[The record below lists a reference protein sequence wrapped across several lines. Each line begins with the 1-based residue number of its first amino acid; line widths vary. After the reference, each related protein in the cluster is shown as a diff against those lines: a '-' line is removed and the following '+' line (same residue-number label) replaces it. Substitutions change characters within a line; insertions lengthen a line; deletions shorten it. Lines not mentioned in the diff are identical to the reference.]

1 MIDPRVHD
9 ESWLQRR
16 HVERD
21 GVRLHYVT
29 AEPAEPAEP
38 AQSAGPAKAAEPVEP
53 TGPAEPAEP
62 VGTVVLVHGFP
73 HFWFTWH
80 RMIPVLVE
88 AGWRV
93 IAPDLRGMGGSDAPT
108 NVEAYAPRE
117 VVDDLFAVV
126 DDALARVPGHTG
138 AAQERVVLVGFD
150 FGAGVVYDACHLEPD
165 RVRAVIGM
173 ENPFMGTAGSIS
185 PLEGSAMIAEKHFLH
200 LHYFAQPGVA
210 EVDLRGRERE
220 FLARVFWA
228 LSADFH
234 YLDVWQHPP
243 GTTYLDALPEAPQL
257 PWEWLSVEE
266 MDLYEKE
273 YTRTGL
279 AGPLQWYRAMDVSW
293 NARKEF
299 ERQTNPVPYYFIYSE
314 HDPDLEGFH
323 GREPLKKLDRYHD
336 DVRQVPSVP
345 RAGHLMQ
352 LEATEDMHRE
362 ILACLSDITATIRA

>member
-1 MIDPRVHD
+1 MIDPRIHD
-9 ESWLQRR
+9 ESWLQHR
-16 HVERD
+16 HIDRD

-29 AEPAEPAEP
+29 AEPG
-38 AQSAGPAKAAEPVEP
+38 AGPA
-53 TGPAEPAEP
+53 
-62 VGTVVLVHGFP
+62 GTIVLVHGFP

-80 RMIPVLVE
+80 RMIPVLVD

-108 NVEAYAPRE
+108 DVDAYAPRE

-126 DDALARVPGHTG
+126 DDALSRVTDAGPG
-138 AAQERVVLVGFD
+138 AATEKVVLVGFD

-173 ENPFMGTAGSIS
+173 ENPFMGTAGSVP

-210 EVDLRGRERE
+210 EVDLEGRERD

-243 GTTYLDALPEAPQL
+243 GTRYLDALPEAPPL
-257 PWEWLSVEE
+257 PWRWLTSEE
-266 MDLYEKE
+266 LDVYEQE
-273 YTRTGL
+273 YTRTGF

-293 NARKEF
+293 RARKEF
-299 ERQTNPVPYYFIYSE
+299 ERQTNPVPYYFVYSE

-336 DVRQVPSVP
+336 DVRQVRSVP
-345 RAGHLMQ
+345 RAGHLMH
-352 LEATEDMHRE
+352 LEATEDTHRE
-362 ILACLSDITATIRA
+362 ILACLADITAGIPE

>member
-1 MIDPRVHD
+1 MIDPRIAD
-9 ESWLQRR
+9 ETWLQRR
-16 HVERD
+16 HIERD

-29 AEPAEPAEP
+29 AEPTANMP
-38 AQSAGPAKAAEPVEP
+38 SAANTSSAAGARSGGSVEP
-53 TGPAEPAEP
+53 I
-62 VGTVVLVHGFP
+62 GTVVLVHGFP

-93 IAPDLRGMGGSDAPT
+93 IAPDLRGMGGSDAPADI
-108 NVEAYAPRE
+108 EAYAPRE

-126 DDALARVPGHTG
+126 DDALAHAG
-138 AAQERVVLVGFD
+138 APHERVVLVGFD
-150 FGAGVVYDACHLEPD
+150 FGAGVVYDACHLEPE

-173 ENPFMGTAGSIS
+173 ENPFMGTAGSVS
-185 PLEGSAMIAEKHFLH
+185 PLEGSAMMAEKHFLH

-210 EVDLRGRERE
+210 EVDLEGHERE

-234 YLDVWQHPP
+234 YLDVWHHPP

-273 YTRTGL
+273 FTRTGF
-279 AGPLQWYRAMDVSW
+279 AGPLQWYRAMDVAW
-293 NARKEF
+293 RARKEF

-323 GREPLKKLDRYHD
+323 GREPLQKLGRYHD
-336 DVRQVPSVP
+336 DVRQVRTVS
-345 RAGHLMQ
+345 RAGHLMH

-362 ILACLSDITATIRA
+362 ILACLSDITATVQA

>member
-1 MIDPRVHD
+1 MIDPRIAD
-9 ESWLQRR
+9 ETWLRRR

-21 GVRLHYVT
+21 GVRLRYVT
-29 AEPAEPAEP
+29 AEPAKSAEH
-38 AQSAGPAKAAEPVEP
+38 
-53 TGPAEPAEP
+53 TNPAEPAEHTNP
-62 VGTVVLVHGFP
+62 AEPIGTVVLVHGFP

-93 IAPDLRGMGGSDAPT
+93 IAPDLRGMGGSDAPAD
-108 NVEAYAPRE
+108 VEAYAPRE

-126 DDALARVPGHTG
+126 DDALAHTHVNAHPD
-138 AAQERVVLVGFD
+138 AAQEKVVLVGFD
-150 FGAGVVYDACHLEPD
+150 FGAGVVYDACHLEPG

-210 EVDLRGRERE
+210 EVDLQGRERD
-220 FLARVFWA
+220 FLSRVFWA

-243 GTTYLDALPEAPQL
+243 GTMYLDALPAAPPL
-257 PWEWLSVEE
+257 PWGWLSVEE
-266 MDLYEKE
+266 MDIYEKE
-273 YTRTGL
+273 YSRTGF
-279 AGPLQWYRAMDVSW
+279 AGPLQWYRAMDVAW
-293 NARKEF
+293 NARKGF

-323 GREPLKKLDRYHD
+323 GREPLAKLGRYHD
-336 DVRQVPSVP
+336 DVRQVRSVP
-345 RAGHLMQ
+345 RAGHLMH

-362 ILACLSDITATIRA
+362 ILACLSDITATLRA